1 MKKSGPVQWGFRVL
15 FYIVGLFFMSLGVAL
30 SVNSGLGVSPVNSL
44 PYVINQVSGVALSTC
59 IIAMFCSYILLQ
71 ALLLRREFQPINLL
85 QIFFSTVFGYF
96 VDFSK
101 WLIGDFALP
110 TYIGKLVMLAAS
122 IVLVAVGVVLYIE
135 VKLVPMPME
144 GLSLTLAQKLRLP
157 FHNMKIIVDCVV
169 VAAGIIISFVF
180 LHKLVGIREG
190 TVLTALATGKV
201 MAWVK
206 TPLCSLVQ
214 RCCFKEPDEAGSFTT

>member
-15 FYIVGLFFMSLGVAL
+15 FYIIGLFFMSLGVAL

-59 IIAMFCSYILLQ
+59 IIAVFCSYILLQ

-110 TYIGKLVMLAAS
+110 AYIGKLVMLAAS

-169 VAAGIIISFVF
+169 VAAGIIISFLF
-180 LHKLVGIREG
+180 LHKLAGIREG

-206 TPLCSLVQ
+206 TPLCSLVR
-214 RCCFKEPDEAGSFTT
+214 RCCFKKPDEADSVIT